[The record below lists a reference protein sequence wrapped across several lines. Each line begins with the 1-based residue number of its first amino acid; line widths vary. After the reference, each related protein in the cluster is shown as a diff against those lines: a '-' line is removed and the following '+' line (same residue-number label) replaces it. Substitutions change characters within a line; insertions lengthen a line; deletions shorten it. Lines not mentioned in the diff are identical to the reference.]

1 MEWKTLNTIRIY
13 ETDSHA
19 RRLQARVLSCEEG
32 ENGWLVELDRTIF
45 YPTGGGQPCDTGT
58 LGGADVTETLLRGE
72 TVLHRCT
79 AALPVGADVT
89 GEIDW
94 ARRLDLMQQHS
105 GEHLVSGLIHARFGY
120 ENVGFHLG
128 ADLVTIDFNGEVD
141 EQALQEL
148 ERAANEAVWADFAPH
163 IWYPEPDE
171 LAHLPYRSK
180 KALTGA
186 VRLVQFGDIDLCAC
200 CGTHVARTGEIGL
213 IKLFSTTHFRGG
225 SRIEMACGGRALAVL
240 NALCAQNRDISVR
253 LSAKPAA
260 VARLASERTEAQQRA
275 AALEDR
281 LFALLAQD
289 GQTLRFEPPMPPEK
303 PPIFPMRFIFF
314 EAPGPENCL
323 TIWFIMSNCLSSWL
337 ICSTFTPAPA
347 AMRRLR
353 LWLSTDGFSRSKG
366 VIDWMIA
373 SVREMAFSS
382 SCAFL
387 RAPMFIPGI
396 MPARSCR
403 LPMPL
408 SWTS

>member
-1 MEWKTLNTIRIY
+1 MNTIRIY
-13 ETDSHA
+13 EKDSHA

-171 LAHLPYRSK
+171 LARLPYRSK

-200 CGTHVARTGEIGL
+200 CGTHVAHTGEIGL

-240 NALCAQNRDISVR
+240 NALCAQNRPR
-253 LSAKPAA
+253 
-260 VARLASERTEAQQRA
+260 RT
-275 AALEDR
+275 
-281 LFALLAQD
+281 
-289 GQTLRFEPPMPPEK
+289 
-303 PPIFPMRFIFF
+303 
-314 EAPGPENCL
+314 PG
-323 TIWFIMSNCLSSWL
+323 
-337 ICSTFTPAPA
+337 
-347 AMRRLR
+347 
-353 LWLSTDGFSRSKG
+353 G
-366 VIDWMIA
+366 
-373 SVREMAFSS
+373 
-382 SCAFL
+382 
-387 RAPMFIPGI
+387 
-396 MPARSCR
+396 
-403 LPMPL
+403 
-408 SWTS
+408 